1 MRTKGSAQE
10 LERRRRLAV
19 QRVRDGYTAAAVARF
34 LGVHLRT
41 VRGWLAADRDDPR
54 HGLTAQPHPGR
65 PPKLSFDQELEVLGW
80 LYAKPT
86 SFGFATDLWTAPRI
100 AHLIARKFGAH
111 FHPRYVNAWL
121 TERGVTPQ
129 KPRRQPRERDPA
141 EIGRWLA
148 EDWARIK
155 KKPATNGPT
164 SS

>member
-1 MRTKGSAQE
+1 MRTKGSALE

-19 QRVRDGYTAAAVARF
+19 QRVRDGYSATAVAHF

-41 VRGWLAADRDDPR
+41 VRGWLAADRDDPQ
-54 HGLTAQPHPGR
+54 HGLNAKPHPGR
-65 PPKLSFDQELEVLGW
+65 PPKLTFDQELQVLGW

-86 SFGFATDLWTAPRI
+86 SFGFATELWTAPRI
-100 AHLIARKFGAH
+100 ATLIAQKFGVR

-129 KPRRQPRERDPA
+129 QPRRQPRERDQA
-141 EIGRWLA
+141 AIDRWRA
-148 EDWARIK
+148 EDWERIK
-155 KKPATNGPT
+155 KKPTMSWPT